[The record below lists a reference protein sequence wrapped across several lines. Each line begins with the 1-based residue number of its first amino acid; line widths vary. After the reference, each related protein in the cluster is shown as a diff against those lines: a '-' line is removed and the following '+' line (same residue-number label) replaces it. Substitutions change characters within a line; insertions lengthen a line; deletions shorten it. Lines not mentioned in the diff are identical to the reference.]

1 VFSRDKT
8 TREVDK
14 PKRRVGRLLFRVV
27 VVVLAAAIGLSYVR
41 DVYRQEAVRHAIGL
55 LSPFKVR
62 AGGIGGWPLGNERI
76 IWFERGS
83 RLTDADAGALLG
95 IASTTKG
102 CDYVRLKLENTQIT
116 DKAVP
121 ILAGLDGINVLDVSG
136 CPMTAQGARELQ
148 QKMHVTKVIRP
159 APEKH

>member
-1 VFSRDKT
+1 MLSRDKPAPAL
-8 TREVDK
+8 EK
-14 PKRRVGRLLFRVV
+14 PKRRVGRLLCQLVV
-27 VVVLAAAIGLSYVR
+27 VALGVAIGVSYVR
-41 DVYRQEAVRHAIGL
+41 DLYRRAAVQRAIGEL
-55 LSPFKVR
+55 RPFKVR

-76 IWFERGS
+76 IWFESDS

-95 IASTTKG
+95 IASSKKRW
-102 CDYVRLKLENTQIT
+102 DYVRLKLEHTQIT

-148 QKMHVTKVIRP
+148 QKMRVTKVIRP
-159 APEKH
+159 EAEKH